1 MYMQIAKNVRVY
13 VTQEQTDFI
22 KKYSNHES
30 FQNIDLTLEELSTAR
45 ILADKSILVRK
56 KLDNG
61 MQYALNRYVR
71 FVENESKK

>member
-1 MYMQIAKNVRVY
+1 MYIQIAKNVRVY
-13 VTQEQTDFI
+13 VTEDQADFI
-22 KKYSNHES
+22 KKYSRHKS
-30 FQNIDLTLEELSTAR
+30 FQNTDLTLEELTTAR

-71 FVENESKK
+71 FVENEFKK